1 MNFNEVKY
9 RNELFLRDCI
19 ERYKLNVTFERLM
32 SKFTTIYTT
41 YDFNNQRL
49 RVIGIERTSYV
60 YVDEEGWSSED
71 PNSVEKKRI
80 QLFVMG
86 KKEYKYSSDQDK
98 REIIKDFTIFVSMF
112 RQLKNFQEIEKD
124 EADIA
129 GAESVAQAII

>member
-19 ERYKLNVTFERLM
+19 ERYKLKVTFERLM
-32 SKFTTIYTT
+32 SNFTTIYST

-49 RVIGIERTSYV
+49 RVIGIERTSFV

-71 PNSVEKKRI
+71 PYSVEKKRI

-112 RQLKNFQEIEKD
+112 RQLKNFQEIEQD
-124 EADIA
+124 EAGIA
-129 GAESVAQAII
+129 SAESVVQAII